1 MILSYSFF
9 LFFSFFLLTC
19 HTFLNIYIY
28 ILICAGV
35 LVLIDLFRSEIE
47 NICAVRSS
55 VLTADETGDTVTHQG
70 VLSCMIFDTLE
81 VLLLF
86 SGPMLT
92 TTMREEVEI
101 SVGNGE

>member
-1 MILSYSFF
+1 M
-9 LFFSFFLLTC
+9 
-19 HTFLNIYIY
+19 
-28 ILICAGV
+28 
-35 LVLIDLFRSEIE
+35 IDLFRSEIE

-70 VLSCMIFDTLE
+70 VLSCMIFETLE

-92 TTMREEVEI
+92 TTMREEVEV
-101 SVGNGE
+101 SVGKGERVCGVNQPDTISTTL